1 MGLFE
6 RLFPRTAGVVNVAL
20 TDPPVSSPWATTQL
34 TKVVLGELTGIKP
47 GVITRAHLM
56 RIPAVARG
64 RGLICGTLGRHPL
77 TLWRYVDGDQDAALP
92 TPAWMTSTTT
102 GQSPILRNLWTI
114 DDLIFSG
121 LSLWATKRDGG
132 QLLDVARVP
141 PNEWGV
147 DPKTHNVL
155 INGKPVEDPSEIIL
169 FEGPQEGL
177 VVIAEESAIGS
188 RDLSNAWRQRVSAP
202 VPMVVVRQTDPNAQ
216 LSDTEVDDLIK
227 NVEAAR
233 AKSGTVF
240 MPDGYELD
248 APGSGQAP
256 DLYVAGR
263 NADRLDW
270 ANHLQL
276 PAAMLEGSMST
287 ASLTYSTAEGKRS
300 EFIDYTLAYWSS
312 AFEARLSQDDV
323 TEPGTYTRID
333 LSALATPAQA
343 GTNPATED

>member
-6 RLFPRTAGVVNVAL
+6 RLFPRTAGVVNLAL
-20 TDPPVSSPWATTQL
+20 TDLPVLSPWATTQL
-34 TKVVLGELTGIKP
+34 TKVVIGELAGIQP

-56 RIPAVARG
+56 RIPAVVRG
-64 RGLICGTLGRHPL
+64 RGLICGTLARHPL
-77 TLWRYVDGDQDAALP
+77 TLWQYGATP
-92 TPAWMTSTTT
+92 TQVETAAWMTSTTT
-102 GQSPILRNLWTI
+102 GQGPALRLLWTL

-121 LSLWATKRDGG
+121 LSLWAAQRDTDGN
-132 QLLDVARVP
+132 LTDAVRVP
-141 PNEWGV
+141 PNEWSV
-147 DPKTHNVL
+147 DPNTHEVL
-155 INGKPVEDPSEIIL
+155 INGKPISDPSEVIL

-177 VVIAEESAIGS
+177 CVIAEESAVGS

-202 VPMVVVRQTDPNAQ
+202 VPLVAIRQTDPNAQ
-216 LSDTEVDDLIK
+216 LTPKEVDEMLG
-227 NVEAAR
+227 NVEKAR

-240 MPDGYELD
+240 IPDGYELD
-248 APGSGQAP
+248 TPGAGQAP

-300 EFIDYTLAYWSS
+300 EFIDYTLSYWAMAIES
-312 AFEARLSQDDV
+312 RLSQDDV
-323 TEPGTYTRID
+323 TPAGTFARID
-333 LSALATPAQA
+333 LTQLATPTQA